1 MNENISFTVVI
12 PTYNRGKLI
21 LNTLETVLNQSY
33 RNFEII
39 VVDNCS
45 TDDTDTILQPL
56 IEKGSIRYIKH
67 DRNYE
72 RAQSRNT
79 GMQNAKGDFLT
90 LLDSDDFMYPDCLK
104 DAAEYA
110 LKNPEIK
117 VFQNMYELVNEQHE
131 KIYSYTFPPLENQFK
146 ALSTGNFMACIGGFL
161 HKEVYAKIQFDTTRE
176 LTGSEDYEYWF
187 RVFAKY
193 KVGRIN
199 KVNSG
204 VLQHEGRSVNFDT
217 FDLMIKHKEYIV
229 AMIRR
234 HSSVKE
240 KFEKYIPRFQASF
253 LIYAAIKANQAG
265 LYKKAR
271 QLLRMALKSDFSVL
285 FSKRFIRVY
294 QIALFKN
301 KIFKS

>member
-1 MNENISFTVVI
+1 MNNSLFFTIVI

-21 LNTLETVLNQSY
+21 IDTLETVLNQSY

-39 VVDNCS
+39 VVDNYS
-45 TDDTDTILQPL
+45 TDNTDEVLQPYVD
-56 IEKGSIRYIKH
+56 KGLIRYIKH
-67 DRNYE
+67 DKNYE
-72 RAQSRNT
+72 RAKSRNT
-79 GMQNAKGDFLT
+79 GMQNAHGDFLT
-90 LLDSDDFMYPDCLK
+90 LLDSDDFMYVDCLK

-110 LKNPEIK
+110 LNHPDIK
-117 VFQNMYELVNEQHE
+117 VFQNKYELVNEKKE
-131 KIYSYTFPPLENQFK
+131 KIYSYGFPSLDNQYK
-146 ALSTGNFMACIGGFL
+146 ALCSGNFMACIGGFL
-161 HKEVYAKIQFDTTRE
+161 HREVYTKIQFDTTRE

-193 KVGRIN
+193 KVGRID

-217 FDLMIKHKEYIV
+217 FDLMVKHKEYMV

-240 KFEKYIPRFQASF
+240 KFEKYIPRFEASF
-253 LIYAAIKANQAG
+253 MIYAAIKANQARLFG
-265 LYKKAR
+265 KALS
-271 QLLRMALKSDFSVL
+271 LLHMALKADFSVL

-294 QIALFKN
+294 QIALFRLK
-301 KIFKS
+301 K

>member
-1 MNENISFTVVI
+1 MSESILFTVII

-21 LNTLETVLNQSY
+21 IDTLETVLNQSY

-39 VVDNCS
+39 VVDNYS
-45 TDDTDTILQPL
+45 TDNTDEVLQPYVD
-56 IEKGSIRYIKH
+56 KGLIRYIKH
-67 DRNYE
+67 DKNYE
-72 RAQSRNT
+72 RAKSRNT

-90 LLDSDDFMYPDCLK
+90 LLDSDDFMYVDCLK

-110 LKNPEIK
+110 LSHPDIK
-117 VFQNMYELVNEQHE
+117 VFQNKYELVNDKRE
-131 KIYSYTFPPLENQFK
+131 KIYSYGFPSLENQYK
-146 ALSTGNFMACIGGFL
+146 ALCSGNFMACIGGFL
-161 HKEVYAKIQFDTTRE
+161 HREVYTKIQFDTTRE

-193 KVGRIN
+193 KVGRID

-217 FDLMIKHKEYIV
+217 FDLMVKHKEYIV

-240 KFEKYIPRFQASF
+240 KFEKYIPRFEASF
-253 LIYAAIKANQAG
+253 LIYAAIKANQAH
-265 LYKKAR
+265 LFRKAIS
-271 QLLRMALKSDFSVL
+271 LLHMAMKADFTVV

-294 QIALFKN
+294 QIALFRLK
-301 KIFKS
+301 K

>member
-1 MNENISFTVVI
+1 MSESILFTVVI

-21 LNTLETVLNQSY
+21 IDTLETVLNQSY

-39 VVDNCS
+39 VVDNYS
-45 TDDTDTILQPL
+45 TDNTDEVLQPYVD
-56 IEKGSIRYIKH
+56 KGLIRYIKH
-67 DRNYE
+67 DKNYE
-72 RAQSRNT
+72 RAKSRNT

-90 LLDSDDFMYPDCLK
+90 LLDSDDFMYVDCLK

-110 LKNPEIK
+110 LTHPDIK
-117 VFQNMYELVNEQHE
+117 VFQNKYELVNDKRE
-131 KIYSYTFPPLENQFK
+131 KIYSYGFPSLENQYK
-146 ALSTGNFMACIGGFL
+146 ALCSGNFMACIGGFL
-161 HKEVYAKIQFDTTRE
+161 HREVYTKIQFDTTRE

-193 KVGRIN
+193 KVGRID

-217 FDLMIKHKEYIV
+217 FDLMVKHKEYIV

-240 KFEKYIPRFQASF
+240 KFEKYIPRFEASF
-253 LIYAAIKANQAG
+253 LIYAAIKANQAH
-265 LYKKAR
+265 LFRKAIS
-271 QLLRMALKSDFSVL
+271 LLHMAMKADFTVV

-294 QIALFKN
+294 QIALFRLK
-301 KIFKS
+301 K

>member
-1 MNENISFTVVI
+1 MNKSIFFTIVI

-21 LNTLETVLNQSY
+21 LDTLETVLNQSY
-33 RNFEII
+33 RDFEII

-45 TDDTDTILQPL
+45 TDDTDAVLKPL
-56 IEKGSIRYIKH
+56 IEKNLIRYIKH

-110 LKNPEIK
+110 LQNPEIK
-117 VFQNMYELVNEQHE
+117 VFQNMYELVNEKRE
-131 KIYSYTFPPLENQFK
+131 KIYTYTFPSLENQYK
-146 ALSTGNFMACIGGFL
+146 ALSSGNFMACIGGFL
-161 HKEVYAKIQFDTTRE
+161 HREVYTKIQFDATRE
-176 LTGSEDYEYWF
+176 LTGSEDYEFWF
-187 RVFAKY
+187 RVLAKY

-217 FDLMIKHKEYIV
+217 FDLMVKHKEYIV
-229 AMIRR
+229 AVIRR
-234 HSSVKE
+234 HSVVKE
-240 KFEKYIPRFQASF
+240 KFEKYIPRFEASF
-253 LIYAAIKANQAG
+253 LIYAAIKANQA
-265 LYKKAR
+265 R
-271 QLLRMALKSDFSVL
+271 L
-285 FSKRFIRVY
+285 FSKAIYLLHLALKADLSVAFTRRFIRVY
-294 QIALFKN
+294 QIALFKM
-301 KIFKS
+301 KK

>member
-1 MNENISFTVVI
+1 MNESIFFTVVI

-21 LNTLETVLNQSY
+21 IATLETVLNQSY
-33 RNFEII
+33 RNYEII

-45 TDDTDTILQPL
+45 TDHTDEILKPYIDKQL
-56 IEKGSIRYIKH
+56 IRYIKH
-67 DRNYE
+67 DKNYE
-72 RAQSRNT
+72 RAKSRNT

-90 LLDSDDFMYPDCLK
+90 LLDSDDFMYVDCLK

-110 LKNPEIK
+110 TKNPNTK
-117 VFQNMYELVNEQHE
+117 VFQNKYELVNEKKE
-131 KIYSYTFPPLENQFK
+131 NIYSYTFPSLENQYK
-146 ALSTGNFMACIGGFL
+146 ALCSGNFMACIGGFI
-161 HKEVYAKIQFDTTRE
+161 HKEVYEKIQFDTTRE

-193 KVGRIN
+193 EVGRIN

-204 VLQHEGRSVNFDT
+204 VLQHDGRSVNFDT

-240 KFEKYIPRFQASF
+240 KFEKYIPRFEAAF
-253 LIYAAIKANQAG
+253 LIYAAIKSNQAG
-265 LYKKAR
+265 LFKKSR
-271 QLLRMALKSDFSVL
+271 QLLRMALKADASVL
-285 FSKRFIRVY
+285 FTKRFVRVY

>member
-1 MNENISFTVVI
+1 MSESILFTVVI

-21 LNTLETVLNQSY
+21 IETLETVLNQSY

-39 VVDNCS
+39 VVDNYS
-45 TDDTDTILQPL
+45 TDNTDEVLQPYVD
-56 IEKGSIRYIKH
+56 KGLIRYIKH
-67 DRNYE
+67 DKNYE
-72 RAQSRNT
+72 RAKSRNT

-90 LLDSDDFMYPDCLK
+90 LLDSDDFMYVDCLK

-110 LKNPEIK
+110 LSHPNIK
-117 VFQNMYELVNEQHE
+117 VFQNKYELVNDKREN
-131 KIYSYTFPPLENQFK
+131 IYSYGFPSLENQYK
-146 ALSTGNFMACIGGFL
+146 ALCSGNFMACIGGFL
-161 HKEVYAKIQFDTTRE
+161 HREVYTKIQFDTTRE

-193 KVGRIN
+193 KVGRID

-217 FDLMIKHKEYIV
+217 FDLMVKHKEYIV

-240 KFEKYIPRFQASF
+240 KFEKYIPRFEASF
-253 LIYAAIKANQAG
+253 LIYAAIKANQAH
-265 LYKKAR
+265 LFRKAIS
-271 QLLRMALKSDFSVL
+271 LLHMALKADFTVV

-294 QIALFKN
+294 QIALFRLK
-301 KIFKS
+301 K

>member
-1 MNENISFTVVI
+1 MSESILFTVVI

-21 LNTLETVLNQSY
+21 IDTLETVLNQSY

-39 VVDNCS
+39 VVDNYS
-45 TDDTDTILQPL
+45 TDNTDEVLQPYVD
-56 IEKGSIRYIKH
+56 KGLIRYIKH
-67 DRNYE
+67 DKNYE
-72 RAQSRNT
+72 RAKSRNT

-90 LLDSDDFMYPDCLK
+90 LLDSDDFMYVDCLK

-110 LKNPEIK
+110 LSHPDIK
-117 VFQNMYELVNEQHE
+117 VFQNKYELVNDKRE
-131 KIYSYTFPPLENQFK
+131 KIYSYGFPSLENQYK
-146 ALSTGNFMACIGGFL
+146 ALCSGNFMACIGGFL
-161 HKEVYAKIQFDTTRE
+161 HREVYTKIQFDTTRE

-193 KVGRIN
+193 KVGRID

-217 FDLMIKHKEYIV
+217 FDLMVKHKEYIV

-240 KFEKYIPRFQASF
+240 KFEKYIPRFEASF
-253 LIYAAIKANQAG
+253 LIYAAIKANQAH
-265 LYKKAR
+265 LFRKAIS
-271 QLLRMALKSDFSVL
+271 LLHMAMKADFTVV

-294 QIALFKN
+294 QIALFRLK
-301 KIFKS
+301 K